1 MTGRE
6 AAAVL
11 RSLAERVEKLSDE
24 YYVGPPSACIVTDNK
39 AEMVECRNTIGGKWE
54 KKADS
59 GVIFRLVQDHLTISV
74 MRDKVCERIVET
86 VTVPARPE
94 VTYAA
99 TPERVEERVTWRC
112 PESLLAE
119 TE

>member
-11 RSLAERVEKLSDE
+11 RSLAERVEKLPDE
-24 YYVGPPSACIVTDNK
+24 YYVGPPNLCVVADDKDGLIG
-39 AEMVECRNTIGGKWE
+39 CRNTIGGKWE

-59 GVIFRLVQDHLTISV
+59 DIIFRLTQDHLAISI